1 MTRAWAI
8 KQMAMSLW
16 GYIKGGLAER
26 MWRRCFQWE
35 IRSRLEPIKRVARM
49 IKAHWE
55 GVMNAVTSS
64 ITNAR
69 VEGINRKIQWI
80 KRKACG
86 YRNRECFR
94 MAIYFYLGGLNLYP
108 QKLVNAHTES

>member
-1 MTRAWAI
+1 MSMCRWRDFADLRKSELKVARAWEI

-16 GYIKGGLAER
+16 GYIKRGWAER
-26 MWRRCFQWE
+26 MWRRWYQWA

-55 GVMNAVTSS
+55 GVMNAVTSR

-69 VEGINRKIQWI
+69 ALGINRKIQ
-80 KRKACG
+80 
-86 YRNRECFR
+86 
-94 MAIYFYLGGLNLYP
+94 
-108 QKLVNAHTES
+108 